1 MEERLTE
8 VLAQLGAACEDN
20 FGTHL
25 VGVYV
30 HGSLALG
37 CFLWE
42 KSDVD
47 FLVVTDELPTQ
58 DTKERFLA
66 RLLEID
72 RSGPPKGLEMSV
84 VLEKDCRNFSYPTPF
99 SLHFS
104 HGHLQECE
112 EHLKEYCGYMNG
124 TDPDLAAH
132 FTILRH
138 AGIALCG
145 KPIAEVFGEVPRE
158 AYLDSIR
165 GDIED
170 AREDIQTDPMYVT
183 LTLCRV
189 LAYQWDGLVLSKR
202 QGGEWGLN
210 SLPEKY
216 AGLLKAALE
225 AYGGA
230 RELTLTEEQRG
241 LLPVFADDLLGRI
254 YQN

>member
-1 MEERLTE
+1 MEQRLTA
-8 VLAQLGAACEDN
+8 VLSQIKTACEDI
-20 FGTHL
+20 FAAHL

-37 CFLWE
+37 CFTWE
-42 KSDVD
+42 TSDVD
-47 FLVVTDELPTQ
+47 FLVVTDELPSQ
-58 DTKERFLA
+58 DEKERFLA

-84 VLEKDCRNFSYPTPF
+84 VLEKDCRDFCYPTPF

-124 TDPDLAAH
+124 TGPDLAAH
-132 FTILRH
+132 FTITRH
-138 AGIALCG
+138 TGIVLCG

-170 AREDIQTDPMYVT
+170 AREDIQTNTMYVL

-189 LAYQWDGLVLSKR
+189 LAYQRDGLVLSKR
-202 QGGEWGLN
+202 QGGEWGLAH
-210 SLPEKY
+210 LPEKY
-216 AGLLKAALE
+216 AGLVKAALE
-225 AYGGA
+225 AYSGA
-230 RELTLTEEQRG
+230 QTFALTEEQQR
-241 LLPVFADDLLGRI
+241 LLPAYADDLLAQI
-254 YQN
+254 YQG